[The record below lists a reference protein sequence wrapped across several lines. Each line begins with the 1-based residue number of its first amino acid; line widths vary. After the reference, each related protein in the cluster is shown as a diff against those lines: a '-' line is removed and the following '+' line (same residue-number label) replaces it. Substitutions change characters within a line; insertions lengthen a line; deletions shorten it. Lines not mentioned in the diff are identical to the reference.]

1 MPVVELE
8 LAASRARRL
17 VLRMLKSSPQG
28 HVGGALSAIDIIT
41 ALYLREMNID
51 PANPKSKERDRFILS
66 AGHKA
71 MAQYSVLS
79 LAGFFANDVLD
90 EWGKSGTSVPGHPDM
105 SKLSGIE
112 ANTGALGHGLPIGVG
127 MALGLR
133 MAGLNSRVFVLLG
146 DGELPE
152 GSNWE
157 GASMA
162 AHHKLDQL
170 IAIVDVN
177 GMQISG
183 QTADVLNM
191 APIGEKFDAFGWS
204 TIEIDGHDMGAISDA
219 LQRAPLQ
226 AGKPTAIVAR
236 TIKGKGITQLEGR
249 ISSHYWKPSAAALD
263 EAIAEIE
270 EAIRNAERKM
280 A

>member
-1 MPVVELE
+1 
-8 LAASRARRL
+8 
-17 VLRMLKSSPQG
+17 
-28 HVGGALSAIDIIT
+28 
-41 ALYLREMNID
+41 
-51 PANPKSKERDRFILS
+51 
-66 AGHKA
+66 
-71 MAQYSVLS
+71 
-79 LAGFFANDVLD
+79 
-90 EWGKSGTSVPGHPDM
+90 
-105 SKLSGIE
+105 
-112 ANTGALGHGLPIGVG
+112 
-127 MALGLR
+127 
-133 MAGLNSRVFVLLG
+133 
-146 DGELPE
+146 
-152 GSNWE
+152 
-157 GASMA
+157 MA